1 MTNAINNSLSS
12 NTVAE
17 CVNLLQLRAR
27 IRSNQFF
34 GNTSGLM
41 PGLVQGNIVVL
52 PADVAEEFIVFC
64 RLNTIP
70 CPVIGFSRPGDPS
83 LPTLGSDLDIRVDV
97 PEYCVF
103 REGELCETVAD
114 INDYWQD
121 DSVAIVIGCS
131 YSFEDAL
138 MSAGYRIRNIDLG
151 LNVSMYDTNIFTQAT
166 EHFSGNTVV
175 SMRPFKPENIAAV
188 IDITS
193 DFSKTHGAP
202 IHIGD
207 PAAIG
212 ISNIQQPNY
221 GDVVPIGVDE
231 VPVFWGCGVTS
242 QRILRDAKLP
252 LVITHAPGK
261 MLITDVCYDQLP

>member
-1 MTNAINNSLSS
+1 MTNAININAANSTLPVS
-12 NTVAE
+12 
-17 CVNLLQLRAR
+17 QLRAK
-27 IRSNQFF
+27 IRSNQFM

-52 PADVAEEFIVFC
+52 PASMAEEFLVFC

-70 CPVIGFSRPGDPS
+70 CPVIGFSQAGDPS
-83 LPTLGSDLDIRVDV
+83 LPMLGSSLDIRVDV
-97 PEYCVF
+97 PEYCIF

-151 LNVSMYDTNIFTQAT
+151 LNVSMYDTNIPTQAT

-175 SMRPFKPENIAAV
+175 SMRPFKPEDITAV
-188 IDITS
+188 TDITS
-193 DFSKTHGAP
+193 QFSKTHGAP

-207 PAAIG
+207 PAVIG

-221 GDVVPIGVDE
+221 GDAVPIADNE

-261 MLITDVCYDQLP
+261 MLITDIRYEQLQ

>member
-1 MTNAINNSLSS
+1 MTNAININPANSTLS
-12 NTVAE
+12 E
-17 CVNLLQLRAR
+17 CVDLPQLRAQ
-27 IRSNQFF
+27 IRSNQFT

-52 PADVAEEFIVFC
+52 PAKVAEEFLVFC
-64 RLNTIP
+64 HLNTIP
-70 CPVIGFSRPGDPS
+70 CPVIGFSQAGDPS
-83 LPTLGSDLDIRVDV
+83 LPMLGSNLDIRVDV

-114 INDYWQD
+114 INDYWED

-138 MSAGYRIRNIDLG
+138 MSAGYRIRNIDMG
-151 LNVSMYDTNIFTQAT
+151 LNVSMYDTNIPTQAT

-175 SMRPFKPENIAAV
+175 SMRPFKPEDIAAV
-188 IDITS
+188 TDITS
-193 DFSKTHGAP
+193 QFSKTHGAP
-202 IHIGD
+202 IHLGD

-212 ISNIQQPNY
+212 ILNIQQPNY
-221 GDVVPIGVDE
+221 GDAVPIADNE

-261 MLITDVCYDQLP
+261 MLITDVRYEQL